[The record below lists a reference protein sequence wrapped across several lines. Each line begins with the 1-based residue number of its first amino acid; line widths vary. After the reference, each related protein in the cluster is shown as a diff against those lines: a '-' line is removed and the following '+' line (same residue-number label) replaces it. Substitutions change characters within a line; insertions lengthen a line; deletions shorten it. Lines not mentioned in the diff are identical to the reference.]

1 MYKAIAIVFA
11 AAGLLA
17 TPAVA
22 QKYDPALGSGNIV
35 QGPGGAP
42 TTGSTPPY
50 VGQRSGEAYNY
61 DKGTTGQSV
70 RHPKK
75 KKIEHSNQPK
85 D

>member
-1 MYKAIAIVFA
+1 MLKKLMTGLAV
-11 AAGLLA
+11 AGLLA

-61 DKGTTGQSV
+61 DKPSTTGQAT
-70 RHPKK
+70 RHEKK
-75 KKIEHSNQPK
+75 RKITPQH